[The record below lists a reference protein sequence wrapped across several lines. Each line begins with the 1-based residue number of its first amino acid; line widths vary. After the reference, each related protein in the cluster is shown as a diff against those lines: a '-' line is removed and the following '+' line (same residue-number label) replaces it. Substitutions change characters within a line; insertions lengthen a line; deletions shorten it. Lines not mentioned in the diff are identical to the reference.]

1 LKRND
6 YLIISSYHLTDVFKA
21 LPMIEK
27 TPTAQ
32 LLNRLRMRQVA
43 LILAIGEH
51 GTLRKASAEL
61 GMTQPAATKMIQEL
75 ESALG
80 QRLFERV
87 GRGQKLTPAGLSV
100 LGHFRGMRGS
110 VEAMT
115 RELTELQQGSAGRLS
130 VGTIMAPSPTLLTSA
145 VIALK
150 RTYPL
155 LSVDIT
161 MDTSDRL
168 LELLREGLL
177 DVAIGRIRDEH
188 RQDYTFI
195 PLSNEALAVVVGVHH
210 PLARQAKLAFSALL
224 AYPWILQPVGSPM
237 REVLDQEFRMLQ
249 VPAPRGLIETASIL
263 TTTDLID
270 KTDMIAVMPQSIAG
284 TYAAHGLLCVLPCD
298 IQHKMESFGSITL
311 KDRPVSEP
319 ARFFLA
325 AIHGG
330 DGEGGADR
338 AGVAKASATRAR
350 KRVVKA
356 G

>member
-1 LKRND
+1 MNQ
-6 YLIISSYHLTDVFKA
+6 
-21 LPMIEK
+21 P

-32 LLNRLRMRQVA
+32 LLNRMRMRQVA
-43 LILAIGEH
+43 LILAVGEH
-51 GTLRKASAEL
+51 GTLRKASSEL

-87 GRGQKLTPAGLSV
+87 GRGQKLTPAGNSV

-115 RELTELQQGSAGRLS
+115 RELSELQQGSAGRLS
-130 VGTIMAPSPTLLTSA
+130 VGTIMAPSPTLLTNA
-145 VIALK
+145 IIALK
-150 RTYPL
+150 QAFPL

-168 LELLREGLL
+168 LELLREGTL

-188 RQDYTFI
+188 RQDYTFT
-195 PLSNEALAVVVGVHH
+195 PLENEALAIVVGVHH
-210 PLARQAKLAFSALL
+210 PLCGQKSVTFESLL
-224 AYPWILQPVGSPM
+224 GYPWILQPTGSPM

-249 VPAPRGLIETASIL
+249 VPPPRGLIETASIL

-284 TYAAHGLLCVLPCD
+284 SYAVHGLLKVLPCH
-298 IQHKMESFGSITL
+298 IQHNMESFGSITR
-311 KDRPVSEP
+311 KDRPFTE
-319 ARFFLA
+319 AATFFLS
-325 AIHGG
+325 AIHNA
-330 DGEGGADR
+330 DGADKS
-338 AGVAKASATRAR
+338 KAPGIAAR
-350 KRVVKA
+350 QRPKQMPRKTSF
-356 G
+356 

>member
-1 LKRND
+1 M
-6 YLIISSYHLTDVFKA
+6 T
-21 LPMIEK
+21 EQ

-32 LLNRLRMRQVA
+32 LLNRPRMRQVA
-43 LILAIGEH
+43 LILAVGEH
-51 GTLRKASAEL
+51 GTLRKAFSEL
-61 GMTQPAATKMIQEL
+61 GTTQPAATKMIQEL
-75 ESALG
+75 ELALG

-87 GRGQKLTPAGLSV
+87 GRGQQLTAAGSSV
-100 LGHFRGMRGS
+100 LAHFRGMRGS

-115 RELTELQQGSAGRLS
+115 RELAELQQGSAGRLS
-130 VGTIMAPSPTLLTSA
+130 VGTIMAPSPTLLTNA

-150 RTYPL
+150 KAYPL
-155 LSVDIT
+155 LAVDIT

-168 LELLREGLL
+168 LELLREGTL
-177 DVAIGRIRDEH
+177 DVAIGRIRDQH
-188 RQDYTFI
+188 RQDYSFT
-195 PLSNEALAVVVGVHH
+195 PLANEALAVVVGKHH
-210 PLARQAKLAFSALL
+210 PLAGQAEVAFAALL
-224 AYPWILQPVGSPM
+224 AYPWILQPTGSPM

-284 TYAAHGLLCVLPCD
+284 TYARHGLVYVLPCD

-311 KDRPVSEP
+311 KDRLVSE
-319 ARFFLA
+319 ASRFFLG

-330 DGEGGADR
+330 RAEGGASG
-338 AGVAKASATRAR
+338 AGRYQGDCDV
-350 KRVVKA
+350 